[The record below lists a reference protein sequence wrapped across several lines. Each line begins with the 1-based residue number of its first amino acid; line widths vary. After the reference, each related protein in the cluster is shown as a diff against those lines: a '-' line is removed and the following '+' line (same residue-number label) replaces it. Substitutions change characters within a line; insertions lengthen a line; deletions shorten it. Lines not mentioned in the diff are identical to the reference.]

1 MSGSID
7 GLCIVVNYFDILYLE
22 IENFTVRKIMSS
34 ISVSVMPT
42 EYYIALRD
50 YLNYL

>member
-1 MSGSID
+1 MSGSND

-22 IENFTVRKIMSS
+22 IENFTVRKKMRS

-42 EYYIALRD
+42 EYYLAPRD
-50 YLNYL
+50 FLNYL